1 MAGMATGMATGVLP
15 GVRPGMAAA
24 MATMV
29 RGRADLR
36 PRRTTGACGAFI
48 EPSGHPAVAGNPA
61 VADNYAVAQL
71 CKWNPAVALA
81 ASEVQKSVA
90 MPMKRCLDEAIQSR
104 SCGGNAFSEAL
115 ERGVGRASAHW

>member
-15 GVRPGMAAA
+15 GVRPGMAAG

-81 ASEVQKSVA
+81 ASEVQNSVA
-90 MPMKRCLDEAIQSR
+90 MPKKGAWTRKFKAAVAAATLFLR
-104 SCGGNAFSEAL
+104 RL
-115 ERGVGRASAHW
+115 SAA